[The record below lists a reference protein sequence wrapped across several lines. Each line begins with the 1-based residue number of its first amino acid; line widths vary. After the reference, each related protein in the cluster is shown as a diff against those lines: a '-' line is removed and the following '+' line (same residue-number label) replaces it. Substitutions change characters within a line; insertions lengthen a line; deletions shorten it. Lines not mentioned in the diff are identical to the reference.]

1 MVNQKQLIAKTV
13 LLLWFL
19 KKMTNIRTIFK
30 INGKMNDIKDK
41 HIWVAKGSFGY
52 STRQYL

>member
-1 MVNQKQLIAKTV
+1 MVNQNQKQLIAKTV

-41 HIWVAKGSFGY
+41 HIWVY
-52 STRQYL
+52 V